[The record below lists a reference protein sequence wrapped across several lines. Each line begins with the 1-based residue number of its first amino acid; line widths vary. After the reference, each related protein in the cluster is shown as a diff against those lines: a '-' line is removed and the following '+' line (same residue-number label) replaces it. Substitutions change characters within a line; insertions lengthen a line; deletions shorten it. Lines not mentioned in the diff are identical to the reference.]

1 MKRLFFG
8 NLRVRL
14 TFLILLAVVPPMLAA
29 IFFPSFLAARSL
41 GKHAQRELT
50 LTAEAQAQ
58 QASQWEEMVVLA
70 LRNLSIQPAI
80 VSMKPELQKPILERM
95 AKLYSHMYLISTT
108 DLDGVNVA
116 RHDDKEP
123 KDYYD
128 REWFKDAIAGEEIN
142 RQTLI
147 SRTIGEPALCLS
159 TPIRRQQ
166 ADQASQSISPPA
178 ELSTGKTVGVAMLC
192 TDLIDLAKQV
202 GAVNLGST
210 GLAFLVDERG
220 KVLAHPNPSYSAQL
234 KDLSD
239 YPPVRRVIE
248 GYSGHFS
255 FQDTEGVRWWSHTI
269 PLKNKWGII
278 ILQQEAEVLGQA
290 RLFKRLATTVAALAM
305 LGIGLLTWLTAN
317 RLIDPI
323 TDLTLAATTISSGH
337 LNQRVPIKSR
347 DELGTLA
354 KAFNLMAQQLQDSFS
369 TLATKNTDLQRT
381 KEKLAEYNQTL
392 EQKVQQRTTELAE
405 AMYAAEEARAEAEE
419 ANKSKSIFLANMSH
433 ELRTPMNAII
443 GYSEI
448 LMEEATELQPE
459 EFISD
464 LKKIHSS
471 GQHLLGLIN
480 DILDLSKIEAGKMA
494 LYLETFDI
502 ATIVKEAEATVEPIV
517 QRKNNSLIV
526 NCPKDIGTMHADITK
541 VRQNLLNLL
550 SNASK
555 FTENGVI
562 HLSVYRHLDHGKDWI
577 IFRVSDTGIGMSK
590 EQTSKLFQAFTQAD
604 ASTTRKYGGTGLG
617 LVITKRFCKM
627 MGGDISVESGLGKGS
642 TFTIHLPA
650 QVLEVKADNQN
661 LNKAIAANSSQP
673 KLGELDLKKESI

>member
-1 MKRLFFG
+1 MKRLFFS

-14 TFLILLAVVPPMLAA
+14 TGLILLAVVPPMLAA
-29 IFFPSFLAARSL
+29 IFFPSFLAAKSL

-58 QASQWEEMVVLA
+58 QASQWEEMAVLA
-70 LRNLSIQPAI
+70 LRNLSVQPAI
-80 VSMKPELQKPILERM
+80 VSMNPELQKPILEKM

-116 RHDDKEP
+116 RHDDQEP
-123 KDYYD
+123 IDYYD
-128 REWFKDAIAGEEIN
+128 REWFKDAIAGQEIN

-159 TPIRRQQ
+159 TPIRR
-166 ADQASQSISPPA
+166 DQPSLVVEPASSSISPLA
-178 ELSTGKTVGVAMLC
+178 EFSTGKIVGVAMLC

-202 GAVNLGST
+202 GAVNLGNT

-239 YPPVRRVIE
+239 YPPVRRVLE

-255 FQDTEGVRWWSHTI
+255 FQDAEGVRWWSHTI
-269 PLKNKWGII
+269 VLKNKWGIV
-278 ILQQEAEVLGQA
+278 ILQQEAEVLAQA
-290 RLFKRLATTVAALAM
+290 SLFQKLAITVAVLAL
-305 LGIGLLTWLTAN
+305 LGIGMLTWLTAN

-323 TDLTLAATTISSGH
+323 TDLTLAASTISSGH
-337 LNQRVPIKSR
+337 LNQRVPIKSQ

-369 TLATKNTDLQRT
+369 TLAAKNTDLQST

-392 EQKVQQRTTELAE
+392 EQKVEQRTTELAE

-419 ANKSKSIFLANMSH
+419 ANKSKSMFLANMSH

-459 EFISD
+459 EFIPD

-480 DILDLSKIEAGKMA
+480 DILDLSKIEAGKMS
-494 LYLETFDI
+494 LYLETFNLT
-502 ATIVKEAEATVEPIV
+502 TIVKEAKATVEPLV
-517 QRKNNSLIV
+517 HKKNNSLIV

-562 HLSVYRHLDHGKDWI
+562 HLSVHRHLDNGKDWI

-650 QVLEVKADNQN
+650 QVLEVKAVVPN
-661 LNKAIAANSSQP
+661 LP
-673 KLGELDLKKESI
+673 